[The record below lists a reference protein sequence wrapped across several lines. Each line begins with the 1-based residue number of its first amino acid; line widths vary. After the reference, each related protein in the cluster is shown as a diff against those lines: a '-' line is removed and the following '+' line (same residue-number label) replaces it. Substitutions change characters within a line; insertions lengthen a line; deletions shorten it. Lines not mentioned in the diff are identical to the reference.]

1 MIKVIEINTHML
13 SVCKENMLIDSFYI
27 ATHF

>member
-1 MIKVIEINTHML
+1 MIEVIEMYTHML
-13 SVCKENMLIDSFYI
+13 SVCKENMLIDGFYI